1 MNPADAT
8 PADSAGEEPA
18 NSKSGEEPAPAAAV
32 PQMPT
37 WTPTQGVGWLLRSAA
52 WVAALAGIAGA
63 ILSPGVRGNASEA
76 VVEATD
82 RASST
87 LAYFL
92 ALHLVAMASYGA
104 FCLLRDNALPAWLRT
119 PLVAGGPVVVLALA
133 VGTLRDHLPPGFAVV
148 ISAVATCA
156 ALSGALVAARAPH
169 TRAAAGVLLLLA
181 FASIARLAAW
191 ELAARA
197 GDAAS
202 VQMFAFSRG
211 LATAGVL
218 FDAGGQLVAVTWLG
232 TRSRGAGQLG
242 STAALVGA
250 FAITWGVARGVHSG
264 AALWQAIAHTALAD
278 APGIP
283 QPYGLDALAT
293 FLVPA
298 SLLVAFAIAAQP
310 RQEAVMVS
318 VMAMALVSR
327 GAFDAPLRAL
337 CAIAAAQWVSIAS
350 FDGRAMWRTLLAE
363 RALRKD
369 E

>member
-1 MNPADAT
+1 MTPADAT
-8 PADSAGEEPA
+8 PAESPGD
-18 NSKSGEEPAPAAAV
+18 APPSTPPSAAAAS
-32 PQMPT
+32 
-37 WTPTQGVGWLLRSAA
+37 TPTPMQSAGWLLRSSS
-52 WVAALAGIAGA
+52 WVAAVAAIAGA
-63 ILSPGVRGNASEA
+63 ILAPGVRGNASEA
-76 VVEATD
+76 VVDATD
-82 RASST
+82 RVANA

-92 ALHLVAMASYGA
+92 ALHLVAMVAYGA

-119 PLVAGGPVVVLALA
+119 PLVGGGPIVVLALVFGA
-133 VGTLRDHLPPGFAVV
+133 LRDRLPPGFPVV
-148 ISAVATCA
+148 ISATATCA
-156 ALSGALVAARAPH
+156 ALSGALVAARTPH
-169 TRAAAGVLLLLA
+169 TRAAAGVLLSFA

-218 FDAGGQLVAVTWLG
+218 FDASGQLVAVTWLG

-242 STAALVGA
+242 STAALIGA
-250 FAITWGVARGVHSG
+250 FAVTWGVARGVHSG
-264 AALWQAIAHTALAD
+264 AALWQAIAHTALGD
-278 APGIP
+278 AAGIP

-298 SLLVAFAIAAQP
+298 SLLVAMAVAAQP
-310 RQEAVMVS
+310 KQEAVLLA
-318 VMAMALVSR
+318 VMTTALVSR

-337 CAIAAAQWVSIAS
+337 CAVAAAQWAALAS

-363 RALRKD
+363 RAQREK

>member
-8 PADSAGEEPA
+8 PRTSSPDDEAASAP
-18 NSKSGEEPAPAAAV
+18 SAASL
-32 PQMPT
+32 PEMPT
-37 WTPTQGVGWLLRSAA
+37 RTPTQAAAWLLRSEA
-52 WVAALAGIAGA
+52 WVAGLAGIAGA
-63 ILSPGVRGNASEA
+63 ILAPGVRGNTSEA
-76 VVEATD
+76 VVDATD
-82 RASST
+82 RASNA

-92 ALHLVAMASYGA
+92 ALHLVAMAAYGA

-119 PLVAGGPVVVLALA
+119 PLVGGGPIVVLAL
-133 VGTLRDHLPPGFAVV
+133 VFGVVRDRLPPGFPVV
-148 ISAVATCA
+148 ISATATCA
-156 ALSGALVAARAPH
+156 ALAGAVVAARAPH
-169 TRAAAGVLLLLA
+169 TRAVAGVLLSFA

-202 VQMFAFSRG
+202 VQMFAISRG

-218 FDAGGQLVAVTWLG
+218 FDASAQLVAVTWLG

-242 STAALVGA
+242 SVAALAGA
-250 FAITWGVARGVHSG
+250 FVVTLGVARGVHSG

-283 QPYGLDALAT
+283 QPYALDALAT

-298 SLLVAFAIAAQP
+298 SLLVAVAVAAQP
-310 RQEAVMVS
+310 RQEAVLLS
-318 VMAMALVSR
+318 IMATALVSR

-337 CAIAAAQWVSIAS
+337 CAVAAAQWAALAS

-363 RALRKD
+363 RARREAD
-369 E
+369 G

>member
-1 MNPADAT
+1 
-8 PADSAGEEPA
+8 
-18 NSKSGEEPAPAAAV
+18 
-32 PQMPT
+32 
-37 WTPTQGVGWLLRSAA
+37 LRSAA
-52 WVAALAGIAGA
+52 WVAAIAAIAGA
-63 ILSPGVRGNASEA
+63 ILAPGVRGNASEA
-76 VVEATD
+76 VVDATD
-82 RASST
+82 RVANA

-92 ALHLVAMASYGA
+92 ALHLVAMVAYGA

-119 PLVAGGPVVVLALA
+119 PLVGGGPIVLLALVFGA
-133 VGTLRDHLPPGFAVV
+133 LRDRLLPGFPVV
-148 ISAVATCA
+148 ISATATCA
-156 ALSGALVAARAPH
+156 ALSGALVAARTPH
-169 TRAAAGVLLLLA
+169 TRAAAGVLLSFA

-218 FDAGGQLVAVTWLG
+218 FDASGQLVAVTWLG

-242 STAALVGA
+242 STAALIGA

-264 AALWQAIAHTALAD
+264 AALWQAVAHTALGD
-278 APGIP
+278 AAGIP

-298 SLLVAFAIAAQP
+298 SLLVALAVAAQP
-310 RQEAVMVS
+310 KQEAVLLA
-318 VMAMALVSR
+318 VMTTALVSR

-337 CAIAAAQWVSIAS
+337 CAVAAAQWAALAS
-350 FDGRAMWRTLLAE
+350 FDGHAMWRTLLAE
-363 RALRKD
+363 RAQR
-369 E
+369 ESE